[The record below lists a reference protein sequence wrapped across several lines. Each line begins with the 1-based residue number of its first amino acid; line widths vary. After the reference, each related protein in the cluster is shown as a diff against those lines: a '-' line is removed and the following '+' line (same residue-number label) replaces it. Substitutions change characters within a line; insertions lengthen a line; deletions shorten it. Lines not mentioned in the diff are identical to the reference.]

1 MIRRVERESSPL
13 KKLGVS
19 RRREAFFPVEERR
32 DPELALS
39 YSNGFVTVEISH
51 DALDAFIE
59 MTGDIPLPVEQDGK
73 TGDKR
78 SYDAKHKVRVVYDR
92 AAKLR
97 EIQTRSRDGLY
108 IRVNFPDRVAS

>member
-1 MIRRVERESSPL
+1 MIRRVERESAPL

-19 RRREAFFPVEERR
+19 RRREAFVPVEERR

-51 DALDAFIE
+51 DALDAFID
-59 MTGDIPLPVEQDGK
+59 MTGDIPLPVETNAE

-92 AAKLR
+92 NAALR